1 MTDAR
6 RTLSYLLL
14 VLVAVVTAGGAFLAV
29 YYAPS
34 QPATSLSLAAKA
46 TNAATSYTEDLKET
60 APTGTA
66 QLHLVLQAP
75 SRAAGYQQ
83 ARGLRSYFVVV
94 NDTVYETV
102 ARSINSS
109 ITSHRFGIQHVANPL
124 PQVDPLPSYLA
135 VVSRAK
141 AIHRNGDVYS
151 FSLKTNTGAT
161 ALLRYTVTGD
171 YVSGIDVSIPGAVTH
186 IDVTN
191 INTSPPIQVPP
202 TSSIS
207 SGSPTTST
215 TTP

>member
-34 QPATSLSLAAKA
+34 QPATSLSLAAKS
-46 TNAATSYTEDLKET
+46 TNAATSYTEELQQT
-60 APTGTA
+60 LSSGTVH
-66 QLHLVLQAP
+66 LHLVVQVP
-75 SRAAGYQQ
+75 GRAAGYEQGTG
-83 ARGLRSYFVVV
+83 RRSYLVVV
-94 NDTVYETV
+94 DNTVYQSPP
-102 ARSINSS
+102 AK
-109 ITSHRFGIQHVANPL
+109 ITASPATPRFKVIHVANPL
-124 PQVDPLPSYLA
+124 SQVDPLPSYLNL
-135 VVSRAK
+135 VGRAK
-141 AIHRNGDVYS
+141 AIHRNGSEYT
-151 FSLKTNTGAT
+151 FSLTTSAGGQ

-171 YVSGIDVSIPGAVTH
+171 YVTRIDVLIPGSVTRIDVSH
-186 IDVTN
+186 IN
-191 INTSPPIQVPP
+191 SSPPIQVPP